1 MRLIN
6 KKKAMSHIES
16 QYHQWGDDYDILQAN
31 GDLED
36 MDTVDAIPIE
46 WIEEWVDKMK
56 ANDEFAE
63 YTDYLSYVILCLRE
77 DWEKEQ
83 EKKNDKAD

>member
-1 MRLIN
+1 M
-6 KKKAMSHIES
+6 
-16 QYHQWGDDYDILQAN
+16 
-31 GDLED
+31 
-36 MDTVDAIPIE
+36 DAIPIE

-63 YTDYLSYVILCLRE
+63 YSDYLSYVILCLRE

-83 EKKNDKAD
+83 EEQNGHDA